1 MIVKRENYRE
11 GPARSLSSLC
21 AMPYALCRRCASVA
35 RRFAPRAGGF
45 TLLEILIAIAILALV
60 VTSLYGAYSGTLDT
74 TQMVES
80 IRDVD
85 QVARLALMQ
94 MVDDFKSVYYQKAQ
108 GEDTESP
115 YSFGGVTEAEGEGGA
130 IVAFATTSRLDFDMT
145 FPSQRINRVS
155 YIMEKQPDNEK
166 LYRLVRKELPF
177 ADLSGERQEIL
188 VEIAD
193 GVESLSLTY
202 FNEDGQ
208 QFSQWDSKAEGLL
221 PRLVHI
227 RLLMAGEKSRLFATS
242 VAIRAQE
249 GEDKG

>member
-1 MIVKRENYRE
+1 MLNDRDQRSEFRDRRSE
-11 GPARSLSSLC
+11 GS
-21 AMPYALCRRCASVA
+21 
-35 RRFAPRAGGF
+35 GGF
-45 TLLEILIAIAILALV
+45 TLIEILIAIAILALV
-60 VTSLYGAYSGTLDT
+60 VSSLYGAYSGTLDT
-74 TQMVES
+74 TEMVES

-94 MVDDFKSVYYQKAQ
+94 MVDDFKCLYYQKAQ
-108 GEDTESP
+108 GGDTESP
-115 YSFGGVTEAEGEGGA
+115 YTFGGATEAKGEGGE

-177 ADLSGERQEIL
+177 ADLPGERQEIS

-202 FNEDGQ
+202 FNKDGQ
-208 QFSQWDSKAEGLL
+208 EFSQWDSKAEGTL
-221 PRLVHI
+221 PSLVNI
-227 RLLMAGEKSRLFATS
+227 RLQMAGDKSGLFTTS
-242 VAIRAQE
+242 VAIRRQE
-249 GEDKG
+249 AEESGQQAAGSSTTR

>member
-1 MIVKRENYRE
+1 MILERGNTE
-11 GPARSLSSLC
+11 GGHLIMHQAAHQCEHFKLKAR
-21 AMPYALCRRCASVA
+21 
-35 RRFAPRAGGF
+35 GF
-45 TLLEILIAIAILALV
+45 TLIEILIAIAILALV
-60 VTSLYGAYSGTLDT
+60 VSSLYGAYSGTLDT
-74 TQMVES
+74 TQVVES

-94 MVDDFKSVYYQKAQ
+94 MGDDFKSLYYQKEQ
-108 GEDTESP
+108 GKDTESP
-115 YSFGGVTEAEGEGGA
+115 YSFGGVGEAEGEGGE

-177 ADLSGERQEIL
+177 ADLPGERQEVS

-193 GVESLSLTY
+193 RVESLSLTF
-202 FNEDGQ
+202 FNQDGQ
-208 QFSQWDSKAEGLL
+208 EFSQWDSKAEGLL

-227 RLLMAGEKSRLFATS
+227 RLQMAGDKSRLFTTS
-242 VAIRAQE
+242 VAIRRQE
-249 GEDKG
+249 GENTGQQQAAGSSTTR

>member
-1 MIVKRENYRE
+1 MFLEGDNTDGEQLIMHNAAQQREHYKAQGR
-11 GPARSLSSLC
+11 
-21 AMPYALCRRCASVA
+21 
-35 RRFAPRAGGF
+35 GF
-45 TLLEILIAIAILALV
+45 TLIEILIAIAILALV
-60 VTSLYGAYSGTLDT
+60 VSSLYGAYSGTLDT
-74 TQMVES
+74 TEMVES

-94 MVDDFKSVYYQKAQ
+94 MVDDFKSLYYQKAQ

-115 YSFGGVTEAEGEGGA
+115 YSFGGVMEAEGEGGA

-177 ADLSGERQEIL
+177 ADLPGEREEIS

-202 FNEDGQ
+202 FNGEGQ

-221 PRLVHI
+221 PRLVYI
-227 RLLMAGEKSRLFATS
+227 RLKMAGDKSRLFATS

-249 GEDKG
+249 GAASGQQPAGSR

>member
-1 MIVKRENYRE
+1 MTDYRRQMTEVRDRRSE
-11 GPARSLSSLC
+11 GSR
-21 AMPYALCRRCASVA
+21 
-35 RRFAPRAGGF
+35 GF

-60 VTSLYGAYSGTLDT
+60 VSSLYGAYSGTLDT
-74 TQMVES
+74 TEMVES

-85 QVARLALMQ
+85 QVARLALRQ
-94 MVDDFKSVYYQKAQ
+94 MVDDFKGLYYQKAQ
-108 GEDTESP
+108 GEDKESP
-115 YSFGGVTEAEGEGGA
+115 YSFGGVKEAEGEGGP

-177 ADLSGERQEIL
+177 ADLPGEREEIS

-202 FNEDGQ
+202 FNGEGQ

-221 PRLVHI
+221 PRLVYI
-227 RLLMAGEKSRLFATS
+227 RLKMAGDKSRLFATS
-242 VAIRAQE
+242 VAIRQQE
-249 GEDKG
+249 GEASGQQAGGSR